1 MSTRTSRRTVL
12 TNAAKFAA
20 VSVAAP
26 YLIPSG
32 VLAAPG
38 RPGANDRVGLGYI
51 GVGRRA
57 RQVMQL
63 PPNARIVALADV
75 YEPRLGEVG
84 KDQPLGRYTD
94 YRKLLEDKNVDAV
107 VVATPDH
114 WHALPSIHACQA
126 GKDVYCEKPLSL
138 TVREGRAMVEA
149 ARRYQRVFQTGSQQR
164 SEGACRAGIK
174 LIHQGLVGRIRSVQ
188 GQCYPSPI
196 DVCDLPGEP
205 TPAGLDWDTWCG
217 QTTPRPFCKDVF
229 APRAKPGWI
238 SFRAYS
244 GGEVTGW
251 GAHGLDVIQWALK
264 VDESGPV
271 EIWPEGTGPNCPVH
285 LLYANGVLV
294 RLDSKG
300 LGSGGA
306 FTGEGGV
313 ITVERGAYKVE
324 PKSLTPAKG
333 SKDEQPERTDRHM
346 DNWINC
352 IISRE
357 KPVAD
362 VEIGHRSCTV
372 CHLVN
377 IARWTGRRLK
387 WDAKAERFIGDP
399 EADRL
404 LERPM
409 RAPYGLPSLAAASR
423 TT

>member
-1 MSTRTSRRTVL
+1 MRRTTSRRRVL
-12 TNAAKFAA
+12 KQA
-20 VSVAAP
+20 VGLLAAP
-26 YLIPSG
+26 YVIPSG

-57 RQVMQL
+57 RQIMQL

-84 KDQPLGRYTD
+84 KDQPLGRHTD

-138 TVREGRAMVEA
+138 TIREGRAMVEA
-149 ARRYQRVFQTGSQQR
+149 ARRYKRVFQTGSQQR
-164 SEGACRAGIK
+164 SLAACRAGIK
-174 LIHQGLVGRIRSVQ
+174 LIHQGLAGRIKSVQ
-188 GQCYPSPI
+188 GQCYPGPI
-196 DVCDLPGEP
+196 DVCDLPAEP
-205 TPAGLDWDTWCG
+205 TPAGLNWDAWCG
-217 QTTPRPFCKDVF
+217 QTIPRPFNKDVF
-229 APRAKPGWI
+229 QPRAKPGWI

-251 GAHGLDVIQWALK
+251 GAHGLDMIQWALQA
-264 VDESGPV
+264 DESGPLEV
-271 EIWPEGTGPNCPVH
+271 WPEGQGPNCPVH
-285 LLYANGVLV
+285 LLYTSGVLV

-306 FTGEGGV
+306 FTGENGT

-324 PKSLTPAKG
+324 PKDLAPAKD
-333 SKDEQPERTDRHM
+333 SKDKLPERTDTHM
-346 DNWINC
+346 ANWINC

-362 VEIGHRSCTV
+362 VEIGHRSCTA

-404 LERPM
+404 IERPM
-409 RAPYGLPSLAAASR
+409 RAPYGLPDLSAASR
-423 TT
+423 VS